1 MAEVSEVSPVTYEEL
16 SAIEDEFDQVDTEI
30 MRQQYE
36 LSKGA
41 YAKRAEAI
49 AKIPNFW
56 PLVLEQ
62 APPEVD
68 GYIHPEDSR
77 ILGESLISL
86 EVTRPEL
93 DIEPQGSPRSISIKF
108 HFKEND
114 RFSDQV
120 LEKKFFYRRASD
132 GWVGL
137 VSEPV
142 KIRWKKGKDLTEGLT
157 DGAHALFEARKKTG
171 DMLAKGVP
179 EYTALKKKVEHW
191 NGANTSFFTWFGWV
205 SSRRWVSAEES
216 DAANKEHQSRR
227 EARKKG
233 EKVEP
238 QLPDPEDDEK
248 NDDSE
253 VEVHENGDDLAV
265 SFAEDIWPN
274 AIKFFT
280 QAQEMGELS
289 DADFEDDD
297 MDEDDEE
304 VEAIDIRALVDAEK
318 RKRTS
323 DGPPAKKQKK

>member
-1 MAEVSEVSPVTYEEL
+1 
-16 SAIEDEFDQVDTEI
+16 

-36 LSKGA
+36 LCKGP

-56 PLVLEQ
+56 PLVFE
-62 APPEVD
+62 ASPPEVD

-77 ILGESLISL
+77 IIAESLLSL

-93 DIEPQGSPRSISIKF
+93 EISPQGSPRSISIKF

-114 RFSDQV
+114 RFTDTV

-142 KIRWKKGKDLTEGLT
+142 KINWKEGKDLTEGLT
-157 DGAHALFEARKKTG
+157 DLAYALFEARKKKG
-171 DMLAKGVP
+171 DMLAKSVP
-179 EYTALKKKVEHW
+179 EYNALKKKVEHW

-216 DAANKEHQSRR
+216 SAANKDLQSRR
-227 EARKKG
+227 DARKKG
-233 EKVEP
+233 EKVELP
-238 QLPDPEDDEK
+238 LPDPEQDEK

-253 VEVHENGDDLAV
+253 VEVHESGDDLAI
-265 SFAEDIWPN
+265 SFADDIWPN

-297 MDEDDEE
+297 MDEDGDEE
-304 VEAIDIRALVDAEK
+304 VEAIDIRALVDADK

-323 DGPPAKKQKK
+323 DGPPTKKQKK

>member
-16 SAIEDEFDQVDTEI
+16 SAIEDEFDQVDSEI

-62 APPEVD
+62 APPEID

-77 ILGESLISL
+77 ILGESLLSL

-114 RFSDQV
+114 RFSDEV

-142 KIRWKKGKDLTEGLT
+142 KINWKKGKDLTEGLT
-157 DGAHALFEARKKTG
+157 DGAYALFEARKKTG

-179 EYTALKKKVEHW
+179 EYAALKKKVEHW
-191 NGANTSFFTWFGWV
+191 NGGNTSFFTWFGW
-205 SSRRWVSAEES
+205 
-216 DAANKEHQSRR
+216 EHQARR

-233 EKVEP
+233 EKVELR
-238 QLPDPEDDEK
+238 LPEPEDEEK
-248 NDDSE
+248 DDDDSD

-297 MDEDDEE
+297 MEE

-318 RKRTS
+318 RKRLS